1 MIFVETLER
10 TAEAR
15 PTLSHRFSDAVA
27 WASDLH
33 RHQRR
38 KGSDTPY
45 AAHLLSVC
53 ALVLENGGAEDEAI
67 AALLHDAV
75 EDCGGR
81 PTADEIRSRFGAR
94 VADIVDGC
102 TDSDETPKPA
112 WRPRKERFIERL
124 EHASDSVRL
133 VCAADKLHNARSVL
147 ADWRREGDRVWD
159 RFAAPRDET
168 LWYYRAV
175 TNRLQERGPVALVE
189 ELDRVVTELERTPS
203 GGGRR

>member
-1 MIFVETLER
+1 MIFVETPER
-10 TAEAR
+10 KAEAR
-15 PTLSHRFSDAVA
+15 SPLSHRFSEAVA

-33 RHQRR
+33 GSQRR

-45 AAHLLSVC
+45 VAHLLSVC
-53 ALVLENGGAEDEAI
+53 ALVLENGGDEDEAI
-67 AALLHDAV
+67 AAFLHDAV

-81 PTADEIRSRFGAR
+81 PTADEIRRRFGVR

-124 EHASDSVRL
+124 RHASDSVRL
-133 VCAADKLHNARSVL
+133 VSAADKLHNARSVL
-147 ADWRREGDRVWD
+147 ADFRREGERVWD
-159 RFAAPRDET
+159 RFAAPRHET

-175 TNRLQERGPVALVE
+175 TSRLQENGPQPLVE
-189 ELDRVVTELERTPS
+189 ELDRVVTELERAAS
-203 GGGRR
+203 VGGRR

>member
-1 MIFVETLER
+1 MIFVETPER
-10 TAEAR
+10 EADAR
-15 PTLSHRFSDAVA
+15 PPLSLRFSEAVT
-27 WASDLH
+27 WASELH
-33 RHQRR
+33 GHQRR

-45 AAHLLSVC
+45 VAHLLSVC
-53 ALVLENGGAEDEAI
+53 ALVLENGGDEDEAI

-81 PTADEIRSRFGAR
+81 PTADEIRRRFGGR

-124 EHASDSVRL
+124 RHASDSVRL
-133 VCAADKLHNARSVL
+133 VSAADKLHNARSVL
-147 ADWRREGDRVWD
+147 ADFRREGDRVWD
-159 RFAAPRDET
+159 RFAAPRHET

-175 TNRLQERGPVALVE
+175 TSRLLENGPQPLVE
-189 ELDRVVTELERTPS
+189 ELDRVVTELERETAP
-203 GGGRR
+203 GAGR